1 LAGVAAGAYGI
12 FDGVKSIRR
21 GELVAGGMSITAGS
35 LGAMAGLASAAEGA
49 AGVMQ
54 LAGSVVRALP
64 LIAGGLGLAA
74 AGVGALALLIPGM
87 IEEGKQE
94 TRVDRFSDHL
104 RDYLTQYEID
114 GVKNGD
120 VYDIPDSEWPGPEET
135 TIAS

>member
-1 LAGVAAGAYGI
+1 
-12 FDGVKSIRR
+12 
-21 GELVAGGMSITAGS
+21 
-35 LGAMAGLASAAEGA
+35 
-49 AGVMQ
+49 
-54 LAGSVVRALP
+54 P